1 MREALSSVLST
12 TLNQKCTLAIPALGS
27 RGNRTKVSLS
37 YKRACLKKKKKRQEE
52 REIKRRKKRRERA
65 ERDYERALGPV
76 CPLTLTMSVSYLCDQ
91 TETRASGREGRLTF
105 RILVVENTVRV
116 QRERS
121 GSKVHQVDNDHVS
134 HFCPQDGTQKPQPGG
149 FGNLRGVA
157 PICEVSINRLLVDPT
172 YPVGP
177 SLQK

>member
-1 MREALSSVLST
+1 
-12 TLNQKCTLAIPALGS
+12 
-27 RGNRTKVSLS
+27 
-37 YKRACLKKKKKRQEE
+37 
-52 REIKRRKKRRERA
+52 
-65 ERDYERALGPV
+65 
-76 CPLTLTMSVSYLCDQ
+76 MSVSYLCDQ